1 MSKPLASSEKHLTSF
16 AQLAASACIENLP
29 NSVVHSGRRILIDG
43 ISAILAGVGEKP
55 MAALA
60 KQMASDSNLPES
72 AILGTQYR
80 TDAAWAALVNA
91 TAGVWHLL
99 DPGNR
104 FTGGHPAIHAIAA
117 GLAVAERQKVS
128 GKKMLEAVIA
138 GYEIG
143 ARVGLATT
151 LRPGMHPHGS
161 WTVVGAAVT
170 AGLLMGSDRAGLMDV
185 INLSTSL
192 NLATSCQT
200 AYEGATVLNVYAGF
214 SAAMGI
220 LAADLKQSGFS
231 AERDGIRTVFGSI
244 AGVFYDAD
252 KAVEDIGTRWEI
264 ERGYHTTFACDRR
277 IHTALEAL
285 IALVEEEHIPVEN
298 VDRII
303 VQTFREASR
312 LNDTSPQN
320 PSAAKQS
327 IPHVLASYL
336 VLRES
341 GVASCHEKT
350 LHDQSVKDL
359 AARILLR
366 EDPEL
371 TKRTPTQWPAR
382 IIIKLRSGK
391 DRKNTVFLP
400 AGEFDTKPLADD
412 ALIEK
417 FRTLTLK
424 SFRPQTVEQMIDLLG
439 HVEDVPDIG
448 QFIHLTTDIQKPAN
462 CP

>member
-1 MSKPLASSEKHLTSF
+1 
-16 AQLAASACIENLP
+16 
-29 NSVVHSGRRILIDG
+29 
-43 ISAILAGVGEKP
+43 
-55 MAALA
+55 
-60 KQMASDSNLPES
+60 
-72 AILGTQYR
+72 
-80 TDAAWAALVNA
+80 
-91 TAGVWHLL
+91 
-99 DPGNR
+99 
-104 FTGGHPAIHAIAA
+104 
-117 GLAVAERQKVS
+117 
-128 GKKMLEAVIA
+128 
-138 GYEIG
+138 
-143 ARVGLATT
+143 
-151 LRPGMHPHGS
+151 
-161 WTVVGAAVT
+161 
-170 AGLLMGSDRAGLMDV
+170 
-185 INLSTSL
+185 
-192 NLATSCQT
+192 
-200 AYEGATVLNVYAGF
+200 
-214 SAAMGI
+214 
-220 LAADLKQSGFS
+220 
-231 AERDGIRTVFGSI
+231 
-244 AGVFYDAD
+244 
-252 KAVEDIGTRWEI
+252 
-264 ERGYHTTFACDRR
+264 
-277 IHTALEAL
+277 
-285 IALVEEEHIPVEN
+285 VEEEHIPVEN